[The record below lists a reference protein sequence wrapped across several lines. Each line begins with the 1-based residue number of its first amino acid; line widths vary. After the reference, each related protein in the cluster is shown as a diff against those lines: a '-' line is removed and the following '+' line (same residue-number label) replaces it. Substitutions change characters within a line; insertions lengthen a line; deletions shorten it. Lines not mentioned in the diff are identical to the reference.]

1 MIQASMPP
9 PEWDRLRQGLN
20 LVLAIAMPVTTFLAF
35 GTGTSFEE
43 ATRTEAGDPPIV
55 PAGYAFI
62 IWAFI
67 YAGSVAYAVFQ
78 TLPAQQEND
87 LLRRIG
93 PFTAAAF
100 LGTSMWLVMARFGW
114 VWLTVVCIVWILA
127 SLAAAFFRIVQA
139 GATASTAEHY
149 LVVLPVSVFTGWV
162 TVATFANT
170 SAALRVSGLHDFGL
184 SEENWTMSMLLVA
197 GLIGS
202 IVTVASRGNTGY
214 ALAVIWALIAIAVA
228 NVTRSN
234 HPPIAWVAAGMAA
247 LVALALF
254 LAQFTAPPRALS
266 VPGPS
271 RSQPGA
277 SPGAPLVGPRPRG

>member
-1 MIQASMPP
+1 MTPP
-9 PEWDRLRQGLN
+9 DWDRLRQGLN
-20 LVLAIAMPVTTFLAF
+20 LVLALAMPVTTFLAF
-35 GTGTSFEE
+35 STGTSFEE
-43 ATRTEAGDPPIV
+43 ATRTEAGEPPIV

-67 YAGSVAYAVFQ
+67 YSGSVAYAVFQ
-78 TLPAQQEND
+78 ALPAQQEND
-87 LLRRIG
+87 LLRRVG

-100 LGTSMWLVMARFGW
+100 LGTSWWLVLARFGW
-114 VWLTVVCIVWILA
+114 VWLTVVCIAWILA
-127 SLAAAFFRIVQA
+127 SLAVAFFRIVQA
-139 GATASTAEHY
+139 GPTATAAEHY

-162 TVATFANT
+162 TVAIFANT
-170 SAALRVSGLHDFGL
+170 SAALRVSGLQDVGL
-184 SEENWTMSMLLVA
+184 SEGTWTISMLLVA

-202 IVTVASRGNTGY
+202 TVTVASRGNAGY

-234 HPPIAWVAAGMAA
+234 HATIAWLAAGMAA

-254 LAQFTAPPRALS
+254 LAPFTRPRRPLS

-271 RSQPGA
+271 PSQAGA
-277 SPGAPLVGPRPRG
+277 SPGGSFVGPRQRG